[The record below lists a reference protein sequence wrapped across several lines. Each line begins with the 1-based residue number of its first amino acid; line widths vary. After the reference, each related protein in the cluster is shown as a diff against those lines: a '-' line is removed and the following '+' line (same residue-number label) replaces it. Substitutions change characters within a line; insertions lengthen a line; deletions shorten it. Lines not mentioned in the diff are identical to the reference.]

1 MERINS
7 KGEKWIMK
15 KIFLSIL
22 FLFILSAC
30 SNEENIGTSENQIP
44 DTKNVEIPSIIFSS
58 DKQNSVIDEKEMKSS
73 IKMYLDTYEAL
84 QLASYPFQEMIDE
97 EKELTKSE
105 LEKLDQIYRLTK
117 ENDENFSN
125 YISQNTLPEGYLE
138 ESERISRYITGVNE
152 IIYEIDTM
160 LNQLTDDIEKE
171 VIPTVNFEL
180 INKKSDVVNG
190 REQKK
195 IEEFLERENID
206 TKAFGKNS
214 QGKPE

>member
-15 KIFLSIL
+15 KIFFSIL

-44 DTKNVEIPSIIFSS
+44 DTKNIEIPSIIFSS

-84 QLASYPFQEMIDE
+84 QLASYPFEEMIDE

-171 VIPTVNFEL
+171 VIPTVNFDL

-214 QGKPE
+214 QGKTE

>member
-15 KIFLSIL
+15 KIFFSIL

-73 IKMYLDTYEAL
+73 IKTYLDTYEAL
-84 QLASYPFQEMIDE
+84 QLASYPFEEMIDE

-171 VIPTVNFEL
+171 VIPTVNFDL

-214 QGKPE
+214 QGKTE

>member
-15 KIFLSIL
+15 KIFFSIL
-22 FLFILSAC
+22 FLFIISAC

-73 IKMYLDTYEAL
+73 IKTYLDTYEAL
-84 QLASYPFQEMIDE
+84 QLASYPFEEMIDE

-171 VIPTVNFEL
+171 VIPTVNFDL

-214 QGKPE
+214 QGKTE

>member
-73 IKMYLDTYEAL
+73 IKTYLDTYEAL

-171 VIPTVNFEL
+171 VIPAVNFDS

-195 IEEFLERENID
+195 IEEFLERKNID

-214 QGKPE
+214 QGKTK

>member
-1 MERINS
+1 
-7 KGEKWIMK
+7 MK
-15 KIFLSIL
+15 KIFFSIL

-44 DTKNVEIPSIIFSS
+44 DTKNIEIPSIIFSS

-84 QLASYPFQEMIDE
+84 QLASYPFEEMIDE

-171 VIPTVNFEL
+171 VIPTVNFDL

-214 QGKPE
+214 QGKTE

>member
-73 IKMYLDTYEAL
+73 IKTYLDTYEAL

-171 VIPTVNFEL
+171 VIPTVNFDL

-214 QGKPE
+214 QGKTE